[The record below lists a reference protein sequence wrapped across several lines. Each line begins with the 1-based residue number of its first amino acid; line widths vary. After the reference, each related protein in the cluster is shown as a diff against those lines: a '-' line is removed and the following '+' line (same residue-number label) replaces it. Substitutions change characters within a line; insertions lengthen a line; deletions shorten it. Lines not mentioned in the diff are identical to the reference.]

1 MKPAG
6 FRTLAVACVLGLC
19 LPGSPALAQSGD
31 DAWSQSYDAAS
42 RTRYIP
48 LELILGA
55 PWDGKKEIALPKG
68 HFTEGVARDPSTWH
82 GPVEWRH
89 PQTGEKL
96 MVYDRSRRGVWQ
108 KFALRADG
116 SAIGRVAD
124 SRFDIDSCDQEA
136 KYPLGYWTQSE
147 VRQFEYRCWYASGA
161 SRLPAEMVTTLT
173 IEQID
178 FDYRGSP
185 HSLQV
190 RWVLRRKNDAR
201 EIDNR
206 VYIFSPGKGAVS
218 VR

>member
-1 MKPAG
+1 MPA
-6 FRTLAVACVLGLC
+6 TIKALAVACALSLLGWSA
-19 LPGSPALAQSGD
+19 PAQSGD
-31 DAWSQSYDAAS
+31 DAWSQSYNAAS
-42 RTRYIP
+42 QLRYIP

-68 HFTEGVARDPSTWH
+68 YFTEGVARDPSTWR
-82 GPVEWRH
+82 GPSQWQH
-89 PQTGEKL
+89 PQTSEKL

-108 KFALRADG
+108 KFAVRTDG

-124 SRFDIDSCDQEA
+124 SRFDINSCDQEA

-147 VRQFEYRCWYASGA
+147 VRQFEYRCWYGSKTN
-161 SRLPAEMVTTLT
+161 LIPVEMVTTLT
-173 IEQID
+173 IEEID
-178 FDYRGSP
+178 FDYHGSP

-206 VYIFSPGKGAVS
+206 TYIFSPGKGAVS